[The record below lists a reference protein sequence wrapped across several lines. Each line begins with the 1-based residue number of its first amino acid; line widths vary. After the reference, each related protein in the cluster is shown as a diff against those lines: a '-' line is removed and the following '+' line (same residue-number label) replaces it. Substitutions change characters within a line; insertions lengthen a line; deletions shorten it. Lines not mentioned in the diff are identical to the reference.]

1 MDGQIGGEGEE
12 SKMRIGVAA
21 QVLAALL
28 VAGCGPAEEPAP
40 APTQAPPEAEATI
53 MPAAT
58 PRPGEAS
65 LPESGLP
72 PFAER
77 TDPNPDRGSWIQQL
91 EPDETEFCTFTER
104 PASDRPAG
112 LIITAW
118 SGNMDLWTEGYVLG
132 HDHAIGFVEAM
143 WMKRKPVIAAR
154 AGMPDLWI
162 EPVGDFTNTI
172 LRIGP
177 DELTCVRW
185 EG

>member
-1 MDGQIGGEGEE
+1 
-12 SKMRIGVAA
+12 MRFGVISLILGS
-21 QVLAALL
+21 VTLAA
-28 VAGCGPAEEPAP
+28 CGKGEEPAP
-40 APTQAPPEAEATI
+40 APSETPVADATVL
-53 MPAAT
+53 PAAT
-58 PRPGEAS
+58 PRPGETA

-77 TDPNPDRGSWIQQL
+77 AELERGTGSWLQQL
-91 EPDETEFCTFTER
+91 TPDQTEFCTFTEKPISER
-104 PASDRPAG
+104 PPN
-112 LIITAW
+112 LVVTAW
-118 SGNMDLWTEGYVLG
+118 SGNMDLLTEGYVLG
-132 HDHAIGFVEAM
+132 HDHASGFVEAM

-177 DELTCVRW
+177 EELTCVRW